1 MKHLKLSLIFL
12 LALAQFSFSQ
22 TEIISRVKEAT
33 LFSNKAQINRVES
46 VKLIQGDN
54 LVQFTGLESS
64 IDNNSVQISGTNG
77 ITIIANY
84 FQMTNTKKE
93 SQSFAIRKLLD
104 SLDFLKREEQLG
116 RLNVQNLNA
125 EKNMIIRLLPFWS
138 RRDTKTIYYLDGEK
152 GLIKLFEVG

>member
-64 IDNNSVQISGTNG
+64 IDNNSVQI
-77 ITIIANY
+77 
-84 FQMTNTKKE
+84 
-93 SQSFAIRKLLD
+93 
-104 SLDFLKREEQLG
+104 
-116 RLNVQNLNA
+116 
-125 EKNMIIRLLPFWS
+125 
-138 RRDTKTIYYLDGEK
+138 
-152 GLIKLFEVG
+152 